1 MSKIGSNP
9 KISQDTYVKKT
20 QILILKIKEALNCL
34 LSVLPISNRE
44 YFILKTID
52 ESMSEGNKITSSD
65 ISRQFG
71 VSRAAVSQYI
81 SSLESEGY
89 ILRYNSENDRR
100 RTYLITTEKALDGY
114 THIVIDS
121 YLNKNCITVKDTMGE
136 EKFRTMLELIEESI
150 VIIKNISEK
159 DKDIFS

>member
-100 RTYLITTEKALDGY
+100 RTYLITTEKAKDI
-114 THIVIDS
+114 TRKIDS
-121 YLNKNCITVKDTMGE
+121 YLNINCITVKDTMGE

>member
-1 MSKIGSNP
+1 MTKVGSNP

-20 QILILKIKEALNCL
+20 QILIAKIKEALNCL
-34 LSVLPISNRE
+34 LSVMPISNRE

-52 ESMSEGNKITSSD
+52 ESVSEGNKITSSD

-100 RTYLITTEKALDGY
+100 RTYLITTEKAKDI
-114 THIVIDS
+114 TKKIDS
-121 YLNKNCITVKDTMGE
+121 YLNNNCVTVKNTMGE
-136 EKFRTMLELIEESI
+136 EKFQTMLKLIEES
-150 VIIKNISEK
+150 VAIIKNISEK

>member
-1 MSKIGSNP
+1 MSKVGSNP
-9 KISQDTYVKKT
+9 KTSQDTYVKKT
-20 QILILKIKEALNCL
+20 QILIAKIKESLNCL
-34 LSVLPISNRE
+34 LSEMPISNRE

-52 ESMSEGNKITSSD
+52 ESVSEGNKITSSD

-100 RTYLITTEKALDGY
+100 RTYLITTEKAKDI
-114 THIVIDS
+114 TQKIDS
-121 YLNKNCITVKDTMGE
+121 YLNKNCIAVKNTMGE
-136 EKFRTMLELIEESI
+136 EKFQTMLELIEESI

-159 DKDIFS
+159 NKDIFS

>member
-1 MSKIGSNP
+1 
-9 KISQDTYVKKT
+9 
-20 QILILKIKEALNCL
+20 
-34 LSVLPISNRE
+34 
-44 YFILKTID
+44 
-52 ESMSEGNKITSSD
+52 MSEGNKITSSD

-100 RTYLITTEKALDGY
+100 RTYLITTEKAKDI
-114 THIVIDS
+114 TRKIDS